1 MFQMRNRKACWLVR
15 NLRPGDYLPT
25 YLPELGSY
33 LPKLGSYPTVILG
46 GLMGVS
52 AIFTLRVLR
61 TFSLANY
68 ISSLRCT
75 H

>member
-25 YLPELGSY
+25 YLPELASY

-46 GLMGVS
+46 GLMGVHIGS
-52 AIFTLRVLR
+52 YT
-61 TFSLANY
+61 S
-68 ISSLRCT
+68 IS
-75 H
+75 